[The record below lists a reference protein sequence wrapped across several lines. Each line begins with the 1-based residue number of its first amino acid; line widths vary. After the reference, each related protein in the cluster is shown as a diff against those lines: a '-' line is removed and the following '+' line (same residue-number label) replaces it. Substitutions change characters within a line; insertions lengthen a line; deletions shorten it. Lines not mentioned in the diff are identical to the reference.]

1 MSSILDVV
9 VIDFVDIVDSIDNID
24 DENVTGI
31 VDQWSVVF
39 NILPYSYFVSI
50 VFDSLNSCT
59 KSMQTISIS
68 RMANM
73 KNMLLRKKM
82 LFLEKKYS
90 DCHYLI
96 SSMGEGGEALMALQ

>member
-24 DENVTGI
+24 DEY
-31 VDQWSVVF
+31 VDQWSVIF

-73 KNMLLRKKM
+73 KNMPLRKNA
-82 LFLEKKYS
+82 FFWRKK
-90 DCHYLI
+90 I
-96 SSMGEGGEALMALQ
+96 PTTIT

>member
-1 MSSILDVV
+1 MSSILDVF
-9 VIDFVDIVDSIDNID
+9 VINFVDIVDSVDNID
-24 DENVTGI
+24 DEY
-31 VDQWSVVF
+31 VDQWSVIF

-96 SSMGEGGEALMALQ
+96 SSMGEGGEALMAMQ